1 MRKRSR
7 HTLEQLATLPD
18 LGMPLAESALL
29 MACEEYPQL
38 LLQPYLDQLDR
49 VADRVRAALTNHPGP
64 IETIER
70 INHVI
75 FVEYGF
81 HGNASNYYDPRNS
94 FLNDVID
101 RRIGIPITLSTVY
114 LETARRLEFPVDGV
128 GIPGHFILKHRSR
141 NEEIFLDPFNG
152 GSFLT
157 RQQCLTF
164 VSKMDLKKEE
174 EEEGEQWLNRV
185 TNRQMLN
192 RIINNL
198 RLIYLKSGSYKK
210 ALAMV
215 DLMVLIEPGTEEL
228 YRHRGL
234 LRFQVGQFHG
244 ARMDLNRYLENRL
257 DTNERKAV
265 EGYLKELQGIQ
276 AMMN

>member
-1 MRKRSR
+1 MSKRSR
-7 HTLEQLATLPD
+7 QTLEQLVTLPD

-29 MACEEYPQL
+29 ISCEEYPQL

-49 VADRVRAALTNHPGP
+49 MADRVRAALTNHSDPL
-64 IETIER
+64 ETIER
-70 INHVI
+70 INHVL

-81 HGNASNYYDPRNS
+81 RGNTSNYYDPRNS

-114 LETARRLEFPVDGV
+114 LETARRLEFPIDGV
-128 GIPGHFILKHRSR
+128 GIPGHFILKYRSG
-141 NEEIFLDPFNG
+141 NEEIFLDPFNA
-152 GSFLT
+152 GSLLT
-157 RQQCLTF
+157 RQQCLKF
-164 VSKMDLKKEE
+164 VSKMDLAK
-174 EEEGEQWLNRV
+174 EEGEQWLNRL

-198 RLIYLKSGSYKK
+198 RLIYLKSGSHKK

-228 YRHRGL
+228 YKHRGL

-257 DTNERKAV
+257 DTNERKVV
-265 EGYLKELQGIQ
+265 EGYLKELHAVQ
-276 AMMN
+276 ATMN